1 MSWGRVAFL
10 PGRVADHAGEVADQK
25 NRDVAQLLKSAELAN
40 YDCVAQ
46 MNIGSGRI
54 GPKLH
59 AQRLAGFG
67 RLLELRT
74 QFGLANDLGGP
85 FAEISELFVD
95 VHRGTHQIDRVAQ
108 LSKGALSSFSKR
120 VSQMITE
127 TIETNP
133 LSNCRLAFIGC
144 GVMAEA
150 IIAGLLRKKLVAPE
164 QIVGSHPRVARREE
178 MHVKYGVEMFEQ
190 NREAVWQTYPEGPD
204 DSSMLVLAVKPQRLH
219 SVLEELKGLSS
230 PGTTRCFDR
239 RGREDRNNRGR
250 TLACLVVRTMPNT
263 PAQIGE
269 GVTAWTASAE
279 VNEKQE
285 SQVCAM
291 LEALG
296 KAVRVENERQI
307 DMATAL
313 SATGP
318 TYIFLMM
325 EALIDAGVHMGF
337 SRHVAQE
344 LVHQM
349 MLGAVLFARESHK
362 HPAELR
368 NMVTSPG
375 GTSAEAIY
383 QMEKGGLRTVL
394 SKAVWAA
401 YQRAES
407 LG

>member
-1 MSWGRVAFL
+1 M
-10 PGRVADHAGEVADQK
+10 AD
-25 NRDVAQLLKSAELAN
+25 
-40 YDCVAQ
+40 
-46 MNIGSGRI
+46 
-54 GPKLH
+54 
-59 AQRLAGFG
+59 
-67 RLLELRT
+67 
-74 QFGLANDLGGP
+74 
-85 FAEISELFVD
+85 
-95 VHRGTHQIDRVAQ
+95 
-108 LSKGALSSFSKR
+108 
-120 VSQMITE
+120 
-127 TIETNP
+127 TNP

-150 IIAGLLRKKLVAPE
+150 IIAGLLRKKLVSPE
-164 QIVGSHPRVARREE
+164 QIAGSHPRQTRREE
-178 MHVKYGVEMFEQ
+178 MHVKYGVEMFEN
-190 NREAVWQTYPEGPD
+190 NRDAVTAVSPETPD
-204 DSSMLVLAVKPQRLH
+204 ASSIVVLAVKPQRLNR
-219 SVLEELKGLSS
+219 VLQELKGS
-230 PGTTRCFDR
+230 
-239 RGREDRNNRGR
+239 
-250 TLACLVVRTMPNT
+250 LVQEQLVVSIVAGAKIETIGEELVHASIVRTMPNT

-269 GVTAWTASAE
+269 GVTAWTVSAGVSE
-279 VNEKQE
+279 EQE
-285 SQVCAM
+285 NQVCAM

-318 TYIFLMM
+318 TYIFLVM

-344 LVHQM
+344 LVHQTL
-349 MLGAVLFARESHK
+349 LGSVLFAIESHK

-394 SKAVWAA
+394 SKAVWSA

-407 LG
+407 LGKR